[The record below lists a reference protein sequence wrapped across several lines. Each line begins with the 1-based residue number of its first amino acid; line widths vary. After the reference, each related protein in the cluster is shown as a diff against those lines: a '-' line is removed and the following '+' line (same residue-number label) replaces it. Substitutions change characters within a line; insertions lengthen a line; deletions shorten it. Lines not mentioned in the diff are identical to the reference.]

1 MCSNLQRY
9 SFFKIILVAQ
19 LIVLCGLQAF
29 SQTIER
35 PDTLIKVTP
44 GTFILIRDSVSYFT
58 NDTLLSLPKSVTPV
72 LGKQNYRELIFFD
85 SLKVRVNKN
94 PLTRKLYDFV
104 IVTPDTLES
113 KRITGTSD
121 AAYLNFS
128 GKKIRNI
135 EIRRLN
141 VFGVNINNPAEPET
155 GRLKKVLNKTHINT
169 NEIIIRKKL
178 LFSEGDTISPLV
190 LSDNERILRQL
201 SYIDDARI
209 IVVPVSDEESDI
221 IVLTKDVYSLG
232 GDFLYKGLK
241 EGTVSVFEKN
251 VMGMGHEFGIEVPYN
266 SKLTGSPGFG
276 FHYLIDN
283 IGTSFLNLNLYF
295 LDGLGQKTYGFN
307 LSRNLISSTT
317 KYAGGISVKQMYTT
331 EDLDTLLVPEPLKY
345 NLQDYWLSR
354 AFMINSGSVSRVII
368 GARYTNN
375 NVFDRP
381 IILPDS
387 YYSLQKFRL
396 FLGSLA
402 FSVQKY
408 YKTSLIYGYGR
419 TEDVPYG
426 GLMKFTGGREF
437 NEFKQRTYFGT
448 EFSYGNSVKSL
459 GYFYASA
466 GFSSYVKN
474 SQTEQGLLSVKFS
487 YFSNLVSL
495 GDIMIRNFVNLD
507 YVRGFDRY
515 TDEHLGFRND
525 NGFSGSKNDSISGN
539 QRLQVSLESV
549 LFSPVNLSGFRFAFF
564 WFTDFSFLSG
574 TNEIIADGN
583 SLSSIGF
590 GVRVRNDNLVFKTIQ
605 VRIGF
610 FPTFPAY
617 SKISNMNISGEQ
629 LLRPNN
635 FDSGPPAIIQ
645 YR

>member
-1 MCSNLQRY
+1 MCNTLQKYR
-9 SFFKIILVAQ
+9 FIKILLIIQ
-19 LIVLCGLQAF
+19 LILICSSNAYGQNK
-29 SQTIER
+29 ER
-35 PDTLIKVTP
+35 PDTVLNLP
-44 GTFILIRDSVSYFT
+44 ESVMPVSVR
-58 NDTLLSLPKSVTPV
+58 NDT
-72 LGKQNYRELIFFD
+72 RDLIFFD
-85 SLKVRVNKN
+85 SLKVRVTKN
-94 PLTRKLYDFV
+94 PLTKKLYDFV
-104 IVTPDTLES
+104 IVTPDTIES

-121 AAYLNFS
+121 AAYLSFS
-128 GKKIRNI
+128 GNKIRKI
-135 EIRRLN
+135 EIRRLD
-141 VFGVNINNPAEPET
+141 VFGVNINNPAGAESSRFEN
-155 GRLKKVLNKTHINT
+155 VLNKTHFNT

-178 LFSEGDTISPLV
+178 LFTEGDTISPLT

-232 GDFLYKGLK
+232 GDFVYKGLK
-241 EGTVSVFEKN
+241 AGNVSLFEKN
-251 VMGMGHEFGIEVPYN
+251 ILGLGHEFGIEVPYN
-266 SKLTGSPGFG
+266 SKLAGSPGFG

-283 IGTSFLNLNLYF
+283 IGTSFLNLNLYY

-331 EDLDTLLVPEPLKY
+331 EDLDTLIVPEPLKY

-354 AFMINSGSVSRVII
+354 AFMINRESVSRII
-368 GARYTNN
+368 VGVRYTNN

-381 IILPDS
+381 LILPDS

-396 FLGSLA
+396 YLVSLA
-402 FSVQKY
+402 LSVQKY

-437 NEFKQRTYFGT
+437 NEFKQRTYFAT
-448 EFSYGNSVKSL
+448 ELSYGNSVKAL

-466 GFSSYVKN
+466 GFSSYIRE
-474 SQTEQGLLSVKFS
+474 SQTEQGQLSLKLN

-495 GDIMIRNFVNLD
+495 GEIQIRNFLNLD
-507 YVRGFDRY
+507 YTRGFDRY
-515 TDEHLGFRND
+515 TDEHLAFRND
-525 NGFSGSKNDSISGN
+525 NGFSGFRNDSITGN

-583 SLSSIGF
+583 TLSSIGF
-590 GVRVRNDNLVFKTIQ
+590 GVRIRNDNLVFKTIQ
-605 VRIGF
+605 IRLGF
-610 FPTFPAY
+610 FPSFPDY
-617 SKISNMNISGEQ
+617 SKISNMHVSGEQ
-629 LLRPNN
+629 LLRPDN
-635 FDSGPPAIIQ
+635 FDSGPPSIIP

>member
-1 MCSNLQRY
+1 MCNILQRY
-9 SFFKIILVAQ
+9 RFLKFFLATQ
-19 LIVLCGLQAF
+19 LILICCSHAY
-29 SQTIER
+29 SQNKER
-35 PDTLIKVTP
+35 PDTLIRITP
-44 GTFILIRDSVSYFT
+44 IR
-58 NDTLLSLPKSVTPV
+58 ND
-72 LGKQNYRELIFFD
+72 NRDLIFFD
-85 SLKVRVNKN
+85 SLKVRVTKN
-94 PLTRKLYDFV
+94 PLTKKLYDFV
-104 IVTPDTLES
+104 IVNPDTTEY

-121 AAYLNFS
+121 AAYLPFS

-135 EIRRLN
+135 EIRRLD
-141 VFGVNINNPAEPET
+141 VFGANINNPAGEEPGKFE
-155 GRLKKVLNKTHINT
+155 RVLNKTHFNT

-178 LFSEGDTISPLV
+178 LFSEEDTIAPLT

-209 IVVPVSDEESDI
+209 IVIPVSDEEADI

-232 GDFLYKGLK
+232 GDFVYKGLK
-241 EGTVSVFEKN
+241 AGTVSVFEKN
-251 VMGMGHEFGIEVPYN
+251 ILGLGHEFGIDVPYN
-266 SKLTGSPGFG
+266 SKLAGSPGFG
-276 FHYLIDN
+276 FHYLVDN
-283 IGTSFLNLNLYF
+283 IGKSFINLNMYF
-295 LDGLGQKTYGFN
+295 LDGLGQKTYGFK

-331 EDLDTLLVPEPLKY
+331 EDLDTLIVPEPLKY

-354 AFMINSGSVSRVII
+354 AFMINRESVSRVII
-368 GARYTNN
+368 GVRYTNN

-381 IILPDS
+381 LILPDS

-396 FLGSLA
+396 FLGSMA

-448 EFSYGNSVKSL
+448 ELSYGNSAKAL

-466 GFSSYVKN
+466 GFSSYIRE
-474 SQTEQGLLSVKFS
+474 SQTEQGQLSLKLS

-507 YVRGFDRY
+507 YTRGFDRY
-515 TDEHLGFRND
+515 TDEHLAFRNYNGFSGFRND
-525 NGFSGSKNDSISGN
+525 SITGN

-574 TNEIIADGN
+574 TNEIIGNGN

-590 GVRVRNDNLVFKTIQ
+590 GVRIRNDNLVFKTIQ
-605 VRIGF
+605 IRVGF
-610 FPTFPAY
+610 FPGFPDY
-617 SKISNMNISGEQ
+617 SKINNMNVSGEQ

-635 FDSGPPAIIQ
+635 FDSGPPAIIP